1 MPTPNYNFP
10 TINGSDAIDLVSA
23 INNPLN
29 AIDTALKGLSD
40 RIDQLSGK
48 TYTKGTTYDDL
59 KNNGFVY
66 EDAEARSAMS
76 AADAVNAKS
85 IRELKEM

>member
-10 TINGSDAIDLVSA
+10 TIAGSDSIDLVTA

-29 AIDTALKGLSD
+29 AIDTALKALSD
-40 RIDQLSGK
+40 RVDALSGK
-48 TYTKGTTYDDL
+48 TYTKGTTYDEL

-66 EDAEARSAMS
+66 EDVEARAAKSAAEA
-76 AADAVNAKS
+76 VNVKTV
-85 IRELKEM
+85 RELKEF

>member
-10 TINGSDAIDLVSA
+10 TITGSDTIDLVKA
-23 INNPLN
+23 INDPLT
-29 AIDTALKGLSD
+29 AIDTALKALSD

-48 TYTKGTTYDDL
+48 TYTKGTTYDEL

-66 EDAEARSAMS
+66 EDASERAAKSAV
-76 AADAVNAKS
+76 DAVNVKS
-85 IRELKEM
+85 VRELKEF

>member
-10 TINGSDAIDLVSA
+10 TINGSDTIDLVSA
-23 INNPLN
+23 INTPLN

-66 EDAEARSAMS
+66 EDAGARSAMS
-76 AADAVNAKS
+76 VVDAVNAKS
-85 IRELKEM
+85 VRELKEM